1 MEIGRFR
8 NAWTP
13 DRPESAGQQSIGNR
27 GNLAPF
33 IEPHAADG

>member
-8 NAWTP
+8 NAWAP
-13 DRPESAGQQSIGNR
+13 DRPEFDGRQSIGNR

-33 IEPHAADG
+33 IEPLAADG